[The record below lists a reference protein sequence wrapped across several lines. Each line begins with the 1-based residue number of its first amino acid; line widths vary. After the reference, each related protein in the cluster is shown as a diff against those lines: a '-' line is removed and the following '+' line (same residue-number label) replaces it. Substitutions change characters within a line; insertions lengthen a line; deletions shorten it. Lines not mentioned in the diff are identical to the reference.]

1 MRRREAVEREV
12 VDEEAVVKVIIN
24 VVVFLIIIVVKVL
37 EEVRKE
43 DGEEDV
49 VLREQ
54 VNSLKLQVDLES
66 NQLVHFVKCF
76 FRSVISRPR

>member
-1 MRRREAVEREV
+1 MRRLETLEREV

-24 VVVFLIIIVVKVL
+24 VVVFMIIIVKVL

-66 NQLVHFVKCF
+66 SQLVHLMKGFS
-76 FRSVISRPR
+76 RSVISRPR

>member
-24 VVVFLIIIVVKVL
+24 VVVFMIIVVKVL

-66 NQLVHFVKCF
+66 SQLVHLMERFS
-76 FRSVISRPR
+76 RSVISRPR

>member
-24 VVVFLIIIVVKVL
+24 VVVFMIIVVKVL

-66 NQLVHFVKCF
+66 SQLVHLVKRF
-76 FRSVISRPR
+76 SRSVISRPR

>member
-24 VVVFLIIIVVKVL
+24 VVVFLIIVVKVL

-43 DGEEDV
+43 EGEEDV

-66 NQLVHFVKCF
+66 SQLVHLVKRF
-76 FRSVISRPR
+76 SRSVISRPR

>member
-1 MRRREAVEREV
+1 M

-24 VVVFLIIIVVKVL
+24 FVVFMIIFVKVL

-66 NQLVHFVKCF
+66 SQLVHLVKHF
-76 FRSVISRPR
+76 SRSVISRPR

>member
-24 VVVFLIIIVVKVL
+24 VVVFMIIIVVKVL

-66 NQLVHFVKCF
+66 SQLVHLVKRF
-76 FRSVISRPR
+76 SRSVISRPR

>member
-1 MRRREAVEREV
+1 MRGRETVEREV

-24 VVVFLIIIVVKVL
+24 VVVFLIIVVKVL

-66 NQLVHFVKCF
+66 SQLV
-76 FRSVISRPR
+76 P

>member
-12 VDEEAVVKVIIN
+12 VDEEAVVKVIIKI
-24 VVVFLIIIVVKVL
+24 VVFLIIVVKVL

-66 NQLVHFVKCF
+66 SQLVYLVKRF
-76 FRSVISRPR
+76 SRFVISRPR

>member
-12 VDEEAVVKVIIN
+12 VDEEAVVKVIII
-24 VVVFLIIIVVKVL
+24 VVVFMIIVVKVL

-66 NQLVHFVKCF
+66 SQLVHLVKRF
-76 FRSVISRPR
+76 SRSVISRPR

>member
-1 MRRREAVEREV
+1 MRKREALEREV

-24 VVVFLIIIVVKVL
+24 VVVFMIIIVKVL

-66 NQLVHFVKCF
+66 SQLVHLVKRF
-76 FRSVISRPR
+76 SRSVISRPR

>member
-24 VVVFLIIIVVKVL
+24 VVVFLIIVVKVL

>member
-1 MRRREAVEREV
+1 MRRRETVEREV
-12 VDEEAVVKVIIN
+12 VDEEAGVKVIIN
-24 VVVFLIIIVVKVL
+24 VVVFLIIIVKVL

-66 NQLVHFVKCF
+66 SQLVHLVKRF
-76 FRSVISRPR
+76 SRSVISRPR

>member
-24 VVVFLIIIVVKVL
+24 VVVFMIIIVKVL

>member
-1 MRRREAVEREV
+1 MRRLETLEREV

-24 VVVFLIIIVVKVL
+24 VVVFMIIIVKVL

-66 NQLVHFVKCF
+66 SQLVHLVKRF
-76 FRSVISRPR
+76 SRSVISRPR

>member
-24 VVVFLIIIVVKVL
+24 VVVFMIIVVKVL

-66 NQLVHFVKCF
+66 SQLVHLVKCF
-76 FRSVISRPR
+76 SRSVISRPR

>member
-54 VNSLKLQVDLES
+54 VNSLKLQVDLGS
-66 NQLVHFVKCF
+66 SQLVHLVKRF
-76 FRSVISRPR
+76 SRSVISRPR

>member
-12 VDEEAVVKVIIN
+12 GDEEAVVKVIIN

-66 NQLVHFVKCF
+66 SQLVHLVKRF
-76 FRSVISRPR
+76 SRSVISRPR

>member
-24 VVVFLIIIVVKVL
+24 VVVFMIIVVKVL

-54 VNSLKLQVDLES
+54 VNSLKLQVGLES
-66 NQLVHFVKCF
+66 SQLVHLVKRF
-76 FRSVISRPR
+76 SRSVISRPR

>member
-24 VVVFLIIIVVKVL
+24 VVVFLIIVVKVL

-66 NQLVHFVKCF
+66 SQLVHLVKRF
-76 FRSVISRPR
+76 SRSVISRPR

>member
-1 MRRREAVEREV
+1 MKRREAVEREV
-12 VDEEAVVKVIIN
+12 VDEEAVVKVIIKI
-24 VVVFLIIIVVKVL
+24 VVFLIIVVKVL

-66 NQLVHFVKCF
+66 SQLVHLVKRF
-76 FRSVISRPR
+76 SRSVISRPR

>member
-1 MRRREAVEREV
+1 MRKREALEREV

-24 VVVFLIIIVVKVL
+24 IVVFMIIIVKVL

-66 NQLVHFVKCF
+66 SQLVHLVKRF
-76 FRSVISRPR
+76 SRSVISRPR

>member
-1 MRRREAVEREV
+1 MRRRETVEREV

-24 VVVFLIIIVVKVL
+24 VVVFMIIVVKVL

-66 NQLVHFVKCF
+66 SQLVHLVKRF
-76 FRSVISRPR
+76 SRSVISRPR

>member
-24 VVVFLIIIVVKVL
+24 VVVFMIIVVKVL

>member
-1 MRRREAVEREV
+1 MMS
-12 VDEEAVVKVIIN
+12 
-24 VVVFLIIIVVKVL
+24 FMIIVVKVL

-43 DGEEDV
+43 DGEKDV

-66 NQLVHFVKCF
+66 SQLVPIFKGNIF
-76 FRSVISRPR
+76 

>member
-24 VVVFLIIIVVKVL
+24 VVVFLIIVVKVL

-66 NQLVHFVKCF
+66 SQLVHFVKRF
-76 FRSVISRPR
+76 SRSVISRPR

>member
-24 VVVFLIIIVVKVL
+24 VVVFLIIVVKVL

-66 NQLVHFVKCF
+66 NQLVHLVKRF
-76 FRSVISRPR
+76 SRSVISRPR